1 MIQAFLAALLFGAS
15 APLAKVLLGSVEP
28 IPLAALL
35 YLGSGLGALVLQL
48 LRRLSAPAT
57 RSEARLQRRDL
68 PWLAGAV
75 LAGGVV
81 APIVLLFSLRQ
92 TPAATASLLLN
103 FEGVATTLI
112 ATLAFREAIGR
123 RVWGAVVAITLASIL
138 LSWDSSGQWGFSP
151 GALGV
156 IVACILWGVDNNL
169 TRQISAR
176 DPLTIVLVKGLG
188 AGSCSLSLALGLG
201 LPFPGLTATIGALL
215 LGSISYGASIML
227 FILALR
233 RLGAARTGVLFGTA
247 PFIGAVL
254 SLALFQEPPTGF
266 FLVSL
271 PLMVAGA
278 ALLAGEEHVH
288 PHTHGA
294 LEHDHRHRHDD
305 GHHDHTH
312 APGEVPRS
320 GWHSHSHQHAS
331 LTHEH
336 PHTPDLHHRHVH
348 QE

>member
-1 MIQAFLAALLFGAS
+1 MIQALLAALLFGAS
-15 APLAKVLLGSVEP
+15 APLAKVLLGAVEP

-35 YLGSGLGALVLQL
+35 YLGSGLGALGLQI
-48 LRRLSAPAT
+48 LRRLSAPAAKG
-57 RSEARLQRRDL
+57 EARLQRRDL
-68 PWLAGAV
+68 PWLTGAV

-112 ATLAFREAIGR
+112 ATLAFREASGR
-123 RVWGAVVAITLASIL
+123 RVWSAVVSITLASIL
-138 LSWDSSGQWGFSP
+138 LSWNSSGQWGFSP

-169 TRQISAR
+169 TRQISAK

-188 AGSCSLSLALGLG
+188 AGTCSLFLALGLG
-201 LPFPGLTATIGALL
+201 APFPGLTAAVGALL
-215 LGSISYGASIML
+215 LGSVSYGASIML

-233 RLGAARTGVLFGTA
+233 RLGAARTGALFGTA
-247 PFIGAVL
+247 PFIGTVL
-254 SLALFQEPPTGF
+254 SLALFHELPTWSF
-266 FLVSL
+266 FVSL
-271 PLMVAGA
+271 PLMAVGT
-278 ALLAGEEHVH
+278 ALLVGEEHVH
-288 PHTHGA
+288 THAHGA

-305 GHHDHTH
+305 SHHDHAH
-312 APGEVPRS
+312 VPGEIPRS
-320 GWHSHSHQHAS
+320 GWHSHPHQHPP

-348 QE
+348 QG